1 MLKKKKIPWIITK
14 SLSLSLLAF
23 LMLFSILS
31 FQASSSPPR
40 QAQQEK
46 VTVTAVEVPVRVFL
60 KGEVIRG
67 LAKEDFE
74 IFENGVKQEITQ
86 FKIVSRKISSAGRAV
101 LPQEKPKPSKRLFLL
116 IFNIFDYNEA
126 IGEAINYF
134 FKEVFQ
140 PSDQIVIL
148 VEDKVLNIERGKN
161 LETLIA
167 NLKGSLKKIKRISTF
182 STIQRYQELEN
193 EADILLR
200 NLRGLGGAIASLY
213 PYMVQFLDNYKR
225 VWTSYRNQFLV
236 TNLALYQSLVDR
248 IKFIEAEKWAICFQ
262 QREIFPRIKS
272 ASSLEIEIENWV
284 GTQIESQAQVRA
296 RIVQAKYQDLQRSF
310 DFSGNISTNAL
321 SDLFLGAG
329 ITYHLILLKSAR
341 TLLGQDYEL
350 KEISQDY
357 ENSLKAISRATG
369 GYLGFSNQAA
379 QALQEAVLTE
389 DYHYLLVYSPKESSA
404 QKKIDI
410 TVKVNRAGVDIF
422 YMKHFKPA
430 GPPPVTITN
439 FKVKRKTISFSL
451 RNYQMTQIND
461 KRTGLADVKIT
472 IFDEESNKVFEEA
485 KTLDLVKEETNIS
498 LNFNHMKSGKYFI
511 VITAF
516 DRVANKT
523 DLYSELIEL

>member
-14 SLSLSLLAF
+14 NFCQSLIAF
-23 LMLFSILS
+23 LTLFSILS
-31 FQASSSPPR
+31 FQADSLPLR
-40 QAQQEK
+40 HAQQEK
-46 VTVTAVEVPVRVFL
+46 VTVTAVEVPVRVLL
-60 KGEVIRG
+60 KGEVIRD

-74 IFENGVKQEITQ
+74 VFENGVKQEITQ
-86 FKIVSRKISSAGRAV
+86 FKIVSRKISSPGIAV
-101 LPQEKPKPSKRLFLL
+101 SPQEKPKPSKRLFLL

-134 FKEVFQ
+134 FKEIFQ
-140 PSDQIVIL
+140 PSDQLVIL
-148 VEDKVLNIERGKN
+148 VEGKVLNIERGKN
-161 LETLIA
+161 FETLIA
-167 NLKGSLKKIKRISTF
+167 NLKGSLKKFKQISTF

-200 NLRGLGGAIASLY
+200 NLRGLGGAIASIY

-236 TNLALYQSLVDR
+236 TNLDFYQSLVDR
-248 IKFIEAEKWAICFQ
+248 IKSIEGEKWAICFQ
-262 QREIFPRIKS
+262 QREMFPKIKS
-272 ASSLEIEIENWV
+272 ASSLENEIQNWV
-284 GTQIESQAQVRA
+284 GSQIDSQGQVRA
-296 RIVQAKYQDLQRSF
+296 RLVQAKYQELQRSF

-341 TLLGQDYEL
+341 ILLGQDFEL

-357 ENSLKAISRATG
+357 ENSLKAISRSTG

-379 QALQEAVLTE
+379 QALQEAALTE
-389 DYHYLLVYSPKESSA
+389 DYHYLLVYSQKESST
-404 QKKIDI
+404 QKKSEIK
-410 TVKVNRAGVDIF
+410 VKVNRAGVDIF

-430 GPPPVTITN
+430 GPPPVTIAD
-439 FKVKRKTISFSL
+439 FEVKRKTISFSL

-461 KRTGLADVKIT
+461 KRKGVADVKIT

-485 KTLDLVKEETNIS
+485 KTLDLVKEETNIT
-498 LNFNHMKSGKYFI
+498 LNFNHLKSGRYFI